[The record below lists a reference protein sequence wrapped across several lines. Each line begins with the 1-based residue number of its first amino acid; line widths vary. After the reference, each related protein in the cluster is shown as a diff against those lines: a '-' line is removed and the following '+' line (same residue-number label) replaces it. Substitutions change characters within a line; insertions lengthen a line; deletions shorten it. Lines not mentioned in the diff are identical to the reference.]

1 MGRLDGKVALVSGG
15 ARGIGAA
22 IGSRLAA
29 EGARVVLGDILE
41 ESEFEVAE
49 ELGASG
55 LCLRLDV
62 TSGQDWADAVRAAV
76 DRFGGLD
83 ILVNNAGIVN
93 FGPIGDYSLAQW
105 DRVLA
110 VNLTGT
116 FQGITAA
123 VPALRRRQGGSI
135 INISSIAG
143 IRGYE
148 QLPGYTA
155 SKFGV
160 RGLTKAAALDLGR
173 DRIRVNSVHP
183 GFILTPMT
191 EGLVPSTS
199 HVALDRVGQPEEVAE
214 LVVYLAGDESSF
226 VTGAEFVI
234 DGGETAGMAHNPVL
248 ER

>member
-1 MGRLDGKVALVSGG
+1 LEGKVALVSGG

-22 IGSRLAA
+22 IGLRLAA

-41 ESEFEVAE
+41 EAEFEVAE
-49 ELGASG
+49 ELGVSG
-55 LCLRLDV
+55 LYLRLDV
-62 TSGQDWADAVRAAV
+62 TSSQDWADAVRAAV